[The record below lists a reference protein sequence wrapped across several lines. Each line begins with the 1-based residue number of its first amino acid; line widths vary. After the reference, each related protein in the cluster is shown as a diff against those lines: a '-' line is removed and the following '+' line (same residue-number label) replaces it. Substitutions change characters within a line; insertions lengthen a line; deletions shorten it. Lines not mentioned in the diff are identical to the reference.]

1 MRHLSLLLL
10 SALLLTACSSF
21 DSNSNE
27 PHSVDLDKATSAEA
41 GASIPASDADSYY
54 ADAAKPKDATSYD
67 VHKFIWD
74 ADLNYQVENV
84 DKATEEIQSWC
95 AKEGAFVS
103 NMRFSSDLGSYS
115 NYMEIRVEN
124 KDFHKLVKRF
134 RKQAKFV
141 DNFEITSQDVT
152 EEFVDIESRLNTKRD
167 VRDRYIEVLRN
178 KATNVQEILAAEQA
192 IRVITEEIE
201 AIEGRLRY
209 LNDQVSFSTIR
220 LTMYQ
225 KVNYKEQPSLY
236 EKSYGD
242 ELSDGL
248 SESWGA
254 IKALFLFIVIL
265 WPLWLVLIV
274 LLWKRSWII
283 RLFNR
288 KPKIQQK

>member
-1 MRHLSLLLL
+1 MKHLIYYL
-10 SALLLTACSSF
+10 SATLLLTACSSL
-21 DSNSNE
+21 E
-27 PHSVDLDKATSAEA
+27 PNGDKSSSENMNNGSDEA
-41 GASIPASDADSYY
+41 QGSSTPTTDGGSYGADEKP
-54 ADAAKPKDATSYD
+54 ADATNYY

-84 DKATEEIQSWC
+84 DKATAEVQSWC

-124 KDFHKLVKRF
+124 KSFHKLIKRF

-152 EEFVDIESRLNTKRD
+152 EEFVDKESRLNTKKE

-178 KATNVQEILAAEQA
+178 KATNVEEILAAEQA

-225 KVNYKEQPSLY
+225 KVKYQEQPSLY
-236 EKSYGD
+236 EKSYGS

-248 SESWGA
+248 SEGWGA
-254 IKALFLFIVIL
+254 LKGLFLALVTI
-265 WPLWLVLIV
+265 WPLWFVLLLV
-274 LLWKRSWII
+274 LWKRSWILGMF
-283 RLFNR
+283 RR
-288 KPKIQQK
+288 KPKTQEK